1 MKRMHVHVG
10 VGDVAQSV
18 KFYSTMFG
26 AEPTVLKSDYAKWM
40 LDDPRVNFAISSNG
54 AAPGLDHLGMQ
65 AETTEELQEIAGRL
79 ESAETPIL
87 EQKNTVCCYARGDKA
102 WVTDPQGIRWE
113 SFYTF
118 GTATVYGEA
127 GAVKSA
133 TEVKPLPV
141 IAPACCAKAS

>member
-1 MKRMHVHVG
+1 
-10 VGDVAQSV
+10 
-18 KFYSTMFG
+18 
-26 AEPTVLKSDYAKWM
+26 
-40 LDDPRVNFAISSNG
+40 
-54 AAPGLDHLGMQ
+54 MQ

-79 ESAETPIL
+79 DAAETPIL
-87 EQKNTVCCYARGDKA
+87 EEKNTVCCYARGDKA

-141 IAPACCAKAS
+141 VAAARCAKAS

>member
-1 MKRMHVHVG
+1 
-10 VGDVAQSV
+10 VAQSV

-40 LDDPRVNFAISSNG
+40 LEDPRVNFAISSNG

-79 ESAETPIL
+79 EAAETPIL

-133 TEVKPLPV
+133 TEVKPAV
-141 IAPACCAKAS
+141 ATACCAKAS